1 MRRKVTMS
9 TICKG
14 EIIRDGVVWECTGCG
29 CISTAW
35 DTKHT
40 PIQSRPKY
48 LLACLLEVVRRS
60 QARTNAATY
69 G

>member
-1 MRRKVTMS
+1 MS

-14 EIIRDGVVWECTGCG
+14 EIHRDGAVWQCTGCG
-29 CISTAW
+29 HVSTAW
-35 DTKHT
+35 DTKHL

-48 LLACLLEVVRRS
+48 LLACLLEVVRQSRARS
-60 QARTNAATY
+60 NMVAA